1 MSFASSNSSDRDF
14 SNATKKLSDL
24 KAAGSLTPAAIASA
38 SSERA
43 ETLLSKF
50 SRLDAIKTMLDSF
63 GGIIEEINLKN
74 AHLDRRESMLV
85 AKKVNFDAAPALV
98 PLVSIEAGS
107 IDDLAAFTAG
117 DSGEVVLGAGAG
129 AGSGVVASSDSD
141 IGCLFT
147 SAALFASSYA
157 DGLSRGSIDSLESL
171 LKTGPAFMSWNNDD
185 PGVSHK
191 YTYHDFPHGAEMLMD
206 TLLKSSILVFQDEK
220 FSFLSKEQKKNL
232 VILLALC
239 ASYHDSYFRGTRML
253 DEAASAQLVIKLL
266 GECADLKVIPEDL
279 ASFIELMI
287 LSGTLPIF
295 GGEKMPALIET
306 LRKPE
311 SGEQARI
318 VLFDLACL
326 LGTLDVHRTND
337 GQLRSLTR
345 IETFNLAVSSDE
357 NLAAGLERLKLI
369 ARALYND
376 WPEAFRN
383 RYSFEDCFEAL
394 LDKCGQNIRMGNEQ
408 ESSTQVRSLI
418 GEGRDLLQKKDYLLM
433 LDQEDFSDAEV
444 IKCFNGLVHPNNAR
458 FMLVFA
464 RTVAVG
470 DDFNL
475 WNAHSLFLN
484 KLEEKILSDD
494 DKKQVGTLLALRA
507 GAQDG
512 VHFNKLLAEPVFSI
526 CGMVEDLYDMEPEQ
540 RAAIT
545 MDGLIASQSNGAVV
559 SAVPFRGAAAKD
571 GESEVEAAELLEVE
585 AEGQAP
591 AERQAPA
598 EGQAP
603 AGAEPAVG
611 QAPVEEPPIRVGRDT
626 SWCGCF
632 LRFFGCGRDADQ
644 AGQADQAPGQ

>member
-50 SRLDAIKTMLDSF
+50 SGLDDIKTMLDSF
-63 GGIIEEINLKN
+63 GGIIEAINLKN
-74 AHLDRRESMLV
+74 AHLDRRDSML
-85 AKKVNFDAAPALV
+85 AKKVNSDAAPALV

-141 IGCLFT
+141 IGGLFT
-147 SAALFASSYA
+147 SAAVFASSYA

-171 LKTGPAFMSWNNDD
+171 LKIGPAFMSWNNDD
-185 PGVSHK
+185 PEVSHK

-220 FSFLSKEQKKNL
+220 FSFLSAEQKKNL

-266 GECADLKVIPEDL
+266 GECAGLKGLPEDL

-287 LSGTLPIF
+287 LGGTLPVF
-295 GGEKMPALIET
+295 AGDKMPALIET

-337 GQLRSLTR
+337 AQVRSSTR
-345 IETFNLAVSSDE
+345 IETFNQIIGSDTG
-357 NLAAGLERLKLI
+357 LAAGLEMIKSI
-369 ARALYND
+369 AKDLYND
-376 WPEAFRN
+376 WPEAFRA
-383 RYSFEDCFEAL
+383 RHSFEDCFEAL
-394 LDKCGQNIRMGNEQ
+394 LDKCGQNIRMGNEM
-408 ESSTQVRSLI
+408 ESSLEVRGLI
-418 GEGRDLLQKKDYLLM
+418 GQGRDILQRDAFLLQ
-433 LDQEDFSDAEV
+433 LDQEGSSDAAV
-444 IKCFNGLVHPNNAR
+444 ISCFNRLVQKSNAR

-540 RAAIT
+540 RAVMT
-545 MDGLIASQSNGAVV
+545 MDDLMAFQSNGAVV

-591 AERQAPA
+591 AGAEPA

-603 AGAEPAVG
+603 VAEP
-611 QAPVEEPPIRVGRDT
+611 PVRVARNA

-632 LRFFGCGRDADQ
+632 LRFFGCGPDAD
-644 AGQADQAPGQ
+644 QADQAPGQ